1 MLSDGRQPDTHA
13 HCQGCHLSGAR
24 AESKTDVGL
33 GEGMTWVP
41 RHRQCPVG
49 AGAPAHSSFLA
60 GTRVRA
66 TMMGTRARQ
75 LMTSAHRGRWKSQPA
90 ATVSKV
96 SEVATHKAK
105 AFRPM
110 LTRSRKMGNQSTVGK
125 REVVRLPRPPCSAAL
140 PAPPATVSGPGR
152 EEEEVVVGA
161 CGLRELGG
169 HTRRSPAPD
178 CSPSQPQGGRVVV
191 L

>member
-1 MLSDGRQPDTHA
+1 MLPDRSRLLPPKLPAGKKGCEVLTDGRQPDTHA

-66 TMMGTRARQ
+66 MMMGTRARQ
-75 LMTSAHRGRWKSQPA
+75 LMTSAHRGR
-90 ATVSKV
+90 
-96 SEVATHKAK
+96 
-105 AFRPM
+105 
-110 LTRSRKMGNQSTVGK
+110 
-125 REVVRLPRPPCSAAL
+125 
-140 PAPPATVSGPGR
+140 
-152 EEEEVVVGA
+152 
-161 CGLRELGG
+161 
-169 HTRRSPAPD
+169 
-178 CSPSQPQGGRVVV
+178 
-191 L
+191 